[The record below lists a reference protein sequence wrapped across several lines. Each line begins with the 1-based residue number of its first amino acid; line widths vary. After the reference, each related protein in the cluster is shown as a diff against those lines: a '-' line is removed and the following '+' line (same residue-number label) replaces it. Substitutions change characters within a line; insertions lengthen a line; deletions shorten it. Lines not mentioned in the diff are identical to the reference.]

1 MAGRPQHKVEINLN
15 SPDDSVDRI
24 MNLCRNEN
32 ISMKAKE
39 FCGKLHSKLFPT
51 EESSSQ
57 TDVTVN
63 DESTQTEFT
72 KQLNLTETDIS
83 FILQNMFI
91 EIDATE
97 DMHL

>member
-1 MAGRPQHKVEINLN
+1 MVGRPQHKVEINLN

-24 MNLCRNEN
+24 RNLCRNEN

-39 FCGKLHSKLFPT
+39 FCGKLHSELFPT

-72 KQLNLTETDIS
+72 SESIVECLKQLNLTETDIS
-83 FILQNMFI
+83 FILQNWN
-91 EIDATE
+91 
-97 DMHL
+97 